1 MPPLIHCI
9 YSSAAGPSFKEHEIP
24 VLLEGIRHAN
34 AARDVTGMLLYV
46 DGSFFQVLEGE
57 AAVVEPLYEKI
68 KRDPRH
74 AGVTLII
81 KEPILERSFGEWTM
95 GFATLDTQEAADL
108 AGAND
113 FFDGASCLAKMTSG
127 RAKKLL
133 SAFRDGRW
141 RSDRTGMHRAHGRM
155 A

>member
-1 MPPLIHCI
+1 MHCI
-9 YSSAAGPSFKEHEIP
+9 YSSAAAPTFGEHEIP
-24 VLLEGIRHAN
+24 ILLEGIRNAN
-34 AARDVTGMLLYV
+34 ATRDVTGMLLYV

-57 AAVVEPLYEKI
+57 AVIVDALFEKI

-74 AGVTLII
+74 GSVTLII
-81 KEPILERSFGEWTM
+81 KEPILARSFGEWTM
-95 GFATLDTQEAADL
+95 GFATLDAAEAGDL
-108 AGAND
+108 MGAND
-113 FFDGASCLAKMTSG
+113 FFDGASCLIKMTSG

-141 RSDRTGMHRAHGRM
+141 RSQRTGMHRVHGRM

>member
-1 MPPLIHCI
+1 LHPIIHCI
-9 YSSAAGPSFKEHEIP
+9 YSSAAAPTFKEHEIP
-24 VLLEGIRHAN
+24 SLLEGTRNAN

-57 AAVVEPLYEKI
+57 AAIVEPLYEKI

-74 AGVTLII
+74 SRVTLII

-95 GFATLDTQEAADL
+95 GFAALDAKEAGDL
-108 AGAND
+108 AGTND
-113 FFDGASCLAKMTSG
+113 FFDGASCLAKMTTG

-133 SAFRDGRW
+133 SAFRGGRW
-141 RSDRTGMHRAHGRM
+141 RVERTGTHRVHGRI